1 MNGLFMITRGR
12 RILLICYLVLFLF
25 GTVGV
30 LDGNIQATFMY
41 WFIITITCSIV
52 WILIPKQTHG
62 KSDLSQIEVKKIAQ
76 IELTAIE
83 NRPTDSLPKIQTQK
97 KPYWKTWLKCTVWIL
112 VLGCFLGLGSGGM
125 KGLAVAIG
133 AGIIL
138 APIKGAILAFI
149 IRAFSPSRDD
159 TADAATD
166 QK

>member
-1 MNGLFMITRGR
+1 MNDLFMITRGR

-41 WFIITITCSIV
+41 WFIITITCSII
-52 WILIPKQTHG
+52 WILIAKETHG
-62 KSDLSQIEVKKIAQ
+62 KSDLRPIEVRKPAQ
-76 IELTAIE
+76 LELTAIE
-83 NRPTDSLPKIQTQK
+83 NHPTDSLPKIQKHK
-97 KPYWKTWLKCTVWIL
+97 KPYWKTWIKCTVWIL

-125 KGLAVAIG
+125 EGLAVAIG

-149 IRAFSPSRDD
+149 IRTWMS
-159 TADAATD
+159 
-166 QK
+166 